1 MIEFQGDDYTLL
13 FRKIR
18 NVSPEVGKALRKNLT
33 AIGRPIADEVKR
45 AALAQPSKSG
55 QALAH
60 KKGTSDGLRKG
71 IARAVEMKV
80 LNTKKGSF
88 SLRIRVSGTKFRAAT
103 GKPATLPRYYEG
115 LSRKAWRHPQ
125 WVKQADMPGDGAWAQ
140 QSPRPFMLKTIQ
152 PHKHQVSEAVRK
164 SFLEALNQA
173 KITE

>member
-18 NVSPEVGKALRKNLT
+18 NVAPETGKALRKNLT

-55 QALAH
+55 QAQAH
-60 KKGTSDGLRKG
+60 KKGVGDGLRKG
-71 IARAVEMKV
+71 IARAVELKI

-115 LSRKAWRHPQ
+115 LSRKPWRHPL
-125 WVKQADMPGDGAWAQ
+125 WVKQADMPGDGAWVVQ
-140 QSPRPFMLKTIQ
+140 RPNPFMLKVIV
-152 PHKHQVSEAVRK
+152 PNKHKVQEAVRK
-164 SFLEALNQA
+164 SFIEALQQA
-173 KITE
+173 KITN